1 MNLIQKIYDAGVV
14 GAGGAGFPTHIKLSC
29 SVEYLIVNGA
39 ECEPLLETD
48 KYLMKTNSFK
58 IIKAMEEVAEQ
69 INAKRLIIGL
79 KAKYKEEIKALKKVI
94 QEQHSKVELFLL
106 DNFYPAG
113 DEQIL
118 VYEITKRSIPGGG
131 IPLDVGV
138 VVSNVG
144 TMVNIF
150 DAINDEPVIEKYVT
164 VIGEVNKPSI
174 IKVPIGIS
182 VEDCI
187 KAAGGAVLNDYAVIL
202 GGPMMGRIIY
212 REEIQREFISK
223 TMGSLILI
231 PKDHYLVKM
240 KELPIKHIINRAK
253 TACIQCSMCSDMCPR
268 NLIGHRLRPHRIM
281 RSMGMAEGDEKILM
295 DALICC
301 ECGVCELYACPMGL
315 SPKTMNSYVKDMLS
329 NKGIRYQKEQGETIA
344 KEIREYRKIPVDR
357 LISRLG
363 LIKYK
368 GKEMDQAI
376 LVRSSRVCIPLRQ
389 HIGKAATPI
398 VAVGDRVSKGQLI
411 GEVQMGELGANIHSS
426 IDGKVSE
433 IAEFIAIESE
443 NNEVIL

>member
-1 MNLIQKIYDAGVV
+1 
-14 GAGGAGFPTHIKLSC
+14 
-29 SVEYLIVNGA
+29 
-39 ECEPLLETD
+39 
-48 KYLMKTNSFK
+48 
-58 IIKAMEEVAEQ
+58 
-69 INAKRLIIGL
+69 
-79 KAKYKEEIKALKKVI
+79 
-94 QEQHSKVELFLL
+94 
-106 DNFYPAG
+106 
-113 DEQIL
+113 
-118 VYEITKRSIPGGG
+118 
-131 IPLDVGV
+131 
-138 VVSNVG
+138 
-144 TMVNIF
+144 
-150 DAINDEPVIEKYVT
+150 
-164 VIGEVNKPSI
+164 
-174 IKVPIGIS
+174 
-182 VEDCI
+182 
-187 KAAGGAVLNDYAVIL
+187 
-202 GGPMMGRIIY
+202 
-212 REEIQREFISK
+212 
-223 TMGSLILI
+223 
-231 PKDHYLVKM
+231 
-240 KELPIKHIINRAK
+240 
-253 TACIQCSMCSDMCPR
+253 
-268 NLIGHRLRPHRIM
+268 
-281 RSMGMAEGDEKILM
+281 M